1 MLVSW
6 LSETALICGI
16 PGATVSSVTVK
27 TELGA
32 LRPWLARMSG
42 SGATCFALFDAPA
55 ERDAAAVRLA
65 ESHPLWWQMAGT
77 LR

>member
-1 MLVSW
+1 ML
-6 LSETALICGI
+6 
-16 PGATVSSVTVK
+16 

-42 SGATCFALFDAPA
+42 SGATCFALFDAES
-55 ERDAAAVRLA
+55 ERDAAAVVLA
-65 ESHPLWWQMAGT
+65 HRHPGWWTMAGA